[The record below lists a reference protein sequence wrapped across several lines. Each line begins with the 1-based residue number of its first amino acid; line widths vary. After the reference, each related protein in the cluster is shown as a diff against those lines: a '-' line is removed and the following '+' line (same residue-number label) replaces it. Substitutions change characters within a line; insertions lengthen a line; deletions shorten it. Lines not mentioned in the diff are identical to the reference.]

1 MKKADKDDLI
11 KWANTLTDEELEGVY
26 YDSVFD
32 SLGTQCEEMYDL
44 GYDMRDIEE
53 QRKHEKYLA
62 EKCSLLGR
70 LCEERGIN
78 LWDSVEEM
86 EAPAEC

>member
-1 MKKADKDDLI
+1 MKKADRDALI

-32 SLGTQCEEMYDL
+32 SLGSQCEDMYEL

-53 QRKHEKYLA
+53 RRKYEKYLA
-62 EKCSLLGR
+62 EKSSLLGR
-70 LCEERGIN
+70 LCEERGIK
-78 LWDSVEEM
+78 LWEDPEEIS
-86 EAPAEC
+86 EDQI